1 MRTLFFTSALAL
13 ATAPAFTQTCCDPV
27 GNPVA
32 KAYPKDEMQLLAST
46 HDFQLLHVEPLPFT
60 FVSRAGGEMTEFKT
74 PDGKTGSGFFLKAKQ
89 KTDKYLFVFQEWWG
103 LNDYIKQEA
112 EKYYNALDGKVNVL
126 ALDLY
131 DGKVAT
137 AREEA
142 GKLMSSADPQRL
154 ESIVKGAFDYAGPKA
169 QIATIGWCF
178 GGMWSLKSAMLAGKQ
193 AVGCVMYY
201 GMPEKDVAKLKT
213 LNTDVLGIFAT
224 RDRGINPEVV
234 KQFEQNMAAADEK
247 VTIKLF
253 DADHAFANPSNPR
266 HDKAATAEAYQLSTA
281 YLKKKLL

>member
-1 MRTLFFTSALAL
+1 MRTFFLTTALAL
-13 ATAPAFTQTCCDPV
+13 TSAATFAQTCCEPV
-27 GNPVA
+27 DPVA

-46 HDFQLLHVEPLPFT
+46 HAFQMLHAEPLPFT
-60 FVSRAGGEMTEFKT
+60 FVSRAGGEMTQFKT
-74 PDGKTGSGFFLKAKQ
+74 PDGKTGSGFLIKARQ
-89 KTDKYLFVFQEWWG
+89 KSDKYLFVFQEWWG

-131 DGKVAT
+131 DGKVT
-137 AREEA
+137 SSREEA

-154 ESIVKGAFDYAGPKA
+154 EAIVKGALAYAGPKA
-169 QIATIGWCF
+169 DIATLGWCF

-201 GMPEKDVAKLKT
+201 GMPEKDVEKLKA
-213 LNTDVLGIFAT
+213 LDTDVLGIFA
-224 RDRGINPEVV
+224 RQDRGINPEVV
-234 KQFEQNMAAADEK
+234 AQFEKNMAAAGEK
-247 VTIKLF
+247 VTIRMF
-253 DADHAFANPSNPR
+253 DADHAFANPSNPKF
-266 HDKAATAEAYQLSTA
+266 DQAATQEAYQLSSA